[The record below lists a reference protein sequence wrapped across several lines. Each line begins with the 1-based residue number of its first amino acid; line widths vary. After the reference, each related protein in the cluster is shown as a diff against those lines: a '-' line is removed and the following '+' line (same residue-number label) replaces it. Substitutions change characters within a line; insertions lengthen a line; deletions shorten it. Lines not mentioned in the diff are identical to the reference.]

1 MDEHPEPSDFSARE
15 FHAQV
20 KSKGK
25 AKAKDKGKGGKNQ
38 KPIPSQSTKLRGR
51 DQDSPE
57 VRMSKTITWLLR
69 HQAGNEGLVMR
80 SDGYIRV
87 ADIVSRLILRIYW
100 LVFIILSFSF
110 NILK

>member
-1 MDEHPEPSDFSARE
+1 MDEQAEPSSARE
-15 FHAQV
+15 FHTQV

-38 KPIPSQSTKLRGR
+38 KPNPSQNTKLRGR

-69 HQAGNEGLVMR
+69 HQAGNEGLIMR

-87 ADIVSRLILRIYW
+87 ADIVSRLILRIYR
-100 LVFIILSFSF
+100 LVFMTPPFSF
-110 NILK
+110 NTLK